1 MCRHLVEEEEPQ
13 VRVTVVGPALEPQHV
28 RKSQS
33 AVEERHRAQPVGL
46 GRLSVV
52 GVCELVQE
60 GLLVGGEVSL
70 VRVDDAVGRDA
81 PQTTYRV
88 MLMRNSFASPVQTL
102 LGPFAASQA
111 GAAASASS

>member
-13 VRVTVVGPALEPQHV
+13 VTVTVVGPALEPQHV
-28 RKSQS
+28 RKSPS

-60 GLLVGGEVSL
+60 GSWALDEYATSMMMSKQADWVRGYCWWLASL
-70 VRVDDAVGRDA
+70 
-81 PQTTYRV
+81 
-88 MLMRNSFASPVQTL
+88 
-102 LGPFAASQA
+102 
-111 GAAASASS
+111 